1 MKMML
6 WRASEIR
13 GSAVEAA
20 DGSIGSVEDL
30 LFSEDNWIIRWAVID
45 TGNWLPGRQVLLPP
59 ARLTLPNEKSGT
71 LTVPLTKKAVEDAP
85 EIDRDP
91 PVSRQ
96 QEMRI
101 YSHYGWSPYWA
112 PVETSAALNKPS
124 FVTPTVEP
132 RPIQNGDPTL
142 QNVQEVTGYY
152 IHARDGDI
160 GHVEDFLIATPGWVI
175 RYLIVDTKNWWP
187 GKHVLVAP
195 EWAAGISWSEQTVT
209 LDMTREIIE
218 QAPEYDADTII
229 DCPYVER
236 LFQHYQRPRYWQVLL
251 KLPVLA
257 DGRRRIGLCHS
268 KRRPLVR
275 ARYRQAVA

>member
-1 MKMML
+1 MML

-101 YSHYGWSPYWA
+101 YSHYGWSPY
-112 PVETSAALNKPS
+112 
-124 FVTPTVEP
+124 
-132 RPIQNGDPTL
+132 
-142 QNVQEVTGYY
+142 

-229 DCPYVER
+229 DRPYVER

-275 ARYRQAVA
+275 ARCRQAVA